1 MFIYVLVKHGVIQY
15 TMNFKKKGFSM
26 KNFTNASIVAATVLV
41 LTACGGGG
49 GSNST
54 STESTESTVSY
65 PPLTGQFID
74 SYVTGLAYDC
84 SSGSKGV
91 TNETGEYTC
100 NSRDTVTFLLG
111 KYMLGSCEANEIVTP
126 YTLYTYNSSAA
137 INVAQLLQT
146 IDSDDDPSN
155 GITVPEGFSELDSIT
170 VRPTDD
176 TFDEAIQAALSKKLL
191 NGRTA
196 QNHLNGTLNLPSA
209 GTGYTA
215 NWLEGRTLYSAIK
228 DSGDA
233 DNDGGTTDWVLR
245 AEKYENGYR
254 SLDLLADGTFETAD
268 DTFEI
273 INGVLNINE
282 GAVLLTKT
290 VIAADMVR
298 ISQRVTVDGNDTNKT
313 EYEYY
318 KKDEAQAYIVQMSY
332 PCKCGVFTDIFIEGN
347 TLYSVIKDTQ
357 DHDNDGSTTDW
368 ILLAEKYE
376 NGHRLLDYT
385 ADGVYEVTTD
395 TYEIIDGILKISRG
409 DTWITKT
416 ISEVSA
422 IKITETVALSS
433 GEADKTVYEFYNKAD
448 AEVYLNTF

>member
-1 MFIYVLVKHGVIQY
+1 MKKVI
-15 TMNFKKKGFSM
+15 
-26 KNFTNASIVAATVLV
+26 NATIVVTATVLIF
-41 LTACGGGG
+41 TACGGGG
-49 GSNST
+49 SNSS
-54 STESTESTVSY
+54 STESAVSY
-65 PPLTGQFID
+65 PPLTGQFVD
-74 SYVTGLAYDC
+74 SPVIGLAYEC
-84 SSGSKGV
+84 SSGGKGV
-91 TNETGEYTC
+91 TNETAEYTC

-111 KYMLGSCEANEIVTP
+111 KYVLGSCEANETVTP

-146 IDSDDDPSN
+146 IDNDDDSSN
-155 GITVPEGFSELDSIT
+155 GITVPEGFSELDNVT
-170 VRPTDD
+170 VRPTDALFD
-176 TFDEAIQAALSKKLL
+176 TQIQTALSKTLRD
-191 NGRTA
+191 GRTA
-196 QNHLNGTLNLPSA
+196 QTHLNGTLNLPSA
-209 GTGYTA
+209 GTGYTVG
-215 NWLEGRTLYSAIK
+215 WLEGRTLYSVLK

-233 DNDGGTTDWVLR
+233 DKDGGTTDWVIR

-268 DTFEI
+268 DAFEI
-273 INGVLNINE
+273 IGGVLNINE

-313 EYEYY
+313 EYEFYN
-318 KKDEAQAYIVQMSY
+318 KDEAEAYIAQLSY
-332 PCKCGVFTDIFIEGN
+332 PCACGVFTTIFIDGN
-347 TLYSVIKDTQ
+347 TLYSVIKDTD
-357 DHDNDGSTTDW
+357 DHDKDGSTTDW

-385 ADGVYEVTTD
+385 ADGVFEVTTD

-422 IKITETVALSS
+422 IKITETVASS
-433 GEADKTVYEFYNKAD
+433 TGGTNKTVYEFYNKAE
-448 AEVYLNTF
+448 AEAYMNTL